1 MEDLQQMAFS
11 ERRYRTLVE
20 TPNFVVMLL
29 DADGNYLYVSPQ
41 IEEWLGYS
49 PADFYRDPNIRQK
62 IIHPEDLEA
71 TEAFHQTGR
80 PSHTVEYRWHRR
92 DGKYRWASGAI
103 FPIYENVEDEQINR
117 ISMVQVVVQDITERK
132 EAESQIRASLAEK
145 EVLLKEIHHR
155 VKNNLQIISSL
166 LHLQA
171 SKMEDEKLLE
181 AFEDSQ
187 NRIRSMALIHEEL
200 YNAADLA
207 HIDFAGY
214 IRRLTDNLFESF
226 GVGVGRIRMSI
237 EGDSVSF
244 TIDKAIP
251 MGLIINELVTN
262 SLKYAF
268 PENRQGTIRISLT
281 AQAEGPFNLTI
292 SDDGVGFP
300 DDIDYRN
307 PQTLGLRL
315 VGTLTAQLEARL
327 ELERSEGGSIFRI
340 IRD

>member
-1 MEDLQQMAFS
+1 
-11 ERRYRTLVE
+11 
-20 TPNFVVMLL
+20 MLL

-49 PADFYRDPNIRQK
+49 PSEFYRDADIRQK
-62 IIHPEDLEA
+62 IIHPDDLEA
-71 TEAFHQTGR
+71 TEAFHRTGR
-80 PSHTVEYRWHRR
+80 SSGTHTVEYRWHRR

-103 FPIYENVEDEQINR
+103 FPIYENAEDEQLSKV
-117 ISMVQVVVQDITERK
+117 SMVQVVVQDISERK
-132 EAESQIRASLAEK
+132 EAESQIRASLAKK

-171 SKMEDEKLLE
+171 TKLEDEMLLE

-207 HIDFAGY
+207 HIDFDGY
-214 IRRLTDNLFESF
+214 MQRLTDNLFESF
-226 GVGVGRIRMSI
+226 GVDVARIRMAI

-251 MGLIINELVTN
+251 MGLIVNELVTN

-268 PENRQGTIRISLT
+268 PENRPGEIRISLN
-281 AQAEGPFNLTI
+281 APGDGPFSLTI

-315 VGTLTAQLEARL
+315 VGTLASQLEAHL
-327 ELERSEGGSIFRI
+327 ELERSGGGSTFRI
-340 IRD
+340 VSD